1 MEVYFSQ
8 KALRS
13 LSQIYHYIA
22 VENHSPENAEKLIAD
37 IQEQVLSHL
46 CHTPRLGRKLSDNE
60 NIRFIVVRKH
70 TIVYKIHKRHIT
82 VSDIFSAGQ
91 NWRKS

>member
-22 VENHSPENAEKLIAD
+22 VENHSPENAEKLITD
-37 IQEQVLSHL
+37 IQAQVVSHLSH
-46 CHTPRLGRKLSDNE
+46 TPYLGRKLTHNE

-70 TIVYKIHKRHIT
+70 AIVYKIHKKHVT
-82 VSDIFSAGQ
+82 VSDIFAAGR
-91 NWRKS
+91 NWR